1 MGSLVEVL
9 GIKGST
15 KAEGDT
21 RAEENVVSQGGNT
34 TVVDLGLIRGNY
46 ISCCFLDIIKRKR
59 HTLAKEEGSSRY
71 LLATSRPTELPALE
85 SQEALAPA
93 ST

>member
-1 MGSLVEVL
+1 MGGLVQVL

-34 TVVDLGLIRGNY
+34 TVVDLGLKCENRQQ
-46 ISCCFLDIIKRKR
+46 
-59 HTLAKEEGSSRY
+59 H
-71 LLATSRPTELPALE
+71 LL
-85 SQEALAPA
+85 
-93 ST
+93 